1 MCPHEWISQK
11 LCSVNISIILYES
24 NYMQFQNKHNLSM
37 IIEVR
42 IVVTSGGSIDQ
53 EEHKKYLLERRK
65 VLYRDLG
72 GGYSDVYKCR
82 ISSRFKLSTLCAILH
97 GCSHLAWI
105 NNDKHTLQ
113 LSGFQGLLRKNNWSQ
128 LQKFLPR
135 PWTLVKGGAFHQIH
149 QELAYYI
156 VSESLTRRMK
166 PCSDWRNNKST
177 VKQSCW

>member
-1 MCPHEWISQK
+1 MTGKLVNQLWYCHTVEYYAAIKKMNYWYVCPHEWISQK

-53 EEHKKYLLERRK
+53 EAQKYLLECRK

-82 ISSRFKLSTLCAILH
+82 ISSRFKLSTLCAILLY
-97 GCSHLAWI
+97 GHLAWI
-105 NNDKHTLQ
+105 NNDKTHFTIKWIPGSVKEKQ
-113 LSGFQGLLRKNNWSQ
+113 LSQ

-149 QELAYYI
+149 Q
-156 VSESLTRRMK
+156 SWHT
-166 PCSDWRNNKST
+166 T
-177 VKQSCW
+177 